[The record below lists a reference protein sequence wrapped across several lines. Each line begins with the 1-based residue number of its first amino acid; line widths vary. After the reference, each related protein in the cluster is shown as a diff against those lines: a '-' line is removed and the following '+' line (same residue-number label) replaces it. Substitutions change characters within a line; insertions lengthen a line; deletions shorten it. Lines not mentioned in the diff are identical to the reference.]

1 MSAALDILTPAGKV
15 TKEQE
20 LHAYVIFQRY
30 QPGYTIKHTDK
41 AKPEPYDGWIMHAG
55 KPVALVET
63 KCRADVNYYEFR
75 QDYKNRWLITEAKLN
90 VAARCARRERLP
102 LYGFLYFVH
111 GQVLL
116 KIKLANSAGVLLEHE
131 AKRTRTQAT
140 VNGGQA
146 WRVNG
151 FVDMSACV
159 PMQLV

>member
-1 MSAALDILTPAGKV
+1 MTLDINTPRGQN
-15 TKEQE
+15 TLPHEQM
-20 LHAYVIFQRY
+20 AYQIFQAHHEA
-30 QPGYTIKHTDK
+30 YTIKHTDK
-41 AKPEPYDGWIMHAG
+41 AKAEPYDGWIMHAG

-90 VAARCARRERLP
+90 VAACCARRERLP

-116 KIKLANSAGVLLEHE
+116 KIKLANSAGVLLEHDT
-131 AKRTRTQAT
+131 KRTRTQAT
-140 VNGGQA
+140 VNGGEA

>member
-1 MSAALDILTPAGKV
+1 MTLDINTPRGQN
-15 TKEQE
+15 TLPHEQM
-20 LHAYVIFQRY
+20 AYQIFQAHHEA
-30 QPGYTIKHTDK
+30 YTIKHTDK

-116 KIKLANSAGVLLEHE
+116 KIKLANSAGVLLEHDT
-131 AKRTRTQAT
+131 KRTRTQAT
-140 VNGGQA
+140 VNGGEA